1 MSWYDGAR
9 ARLHLLFARR
19 AAESRI
25 ADEVAFHI
33 DMETERLVR
42 DEGLVPNEAR
52 RRALAAFG
60 GTTRHTESLREG
72 RGLSWVN
79 GLSLDF
85 KLALRMLVKHPAL
98 TLVSV
103 LGMSVAVTIGAVSFS
118 AISTITNGELPVSE
132 GDRVISIRNL
142 DTHGRTEGR
151 RTHLH
156 DLATWRASLTSVD
169 ELGAYRIVDRNLV
182 TANAQAIPVRI
193 AEMTASGFRIARVP
207 PLLGRYFNDDDERPG
222 AAPVVIIGY
231 DLWQSRFGARPDVI
245 GQTIQLGDT
254 RHTVVGVMP
263 EAFAFPVNNSVW
275 TPLRLNPAD
284 YDRGLAPSIEVFGRL
299 APNAT
304 IADARREAA
313 VIGQRLASA
322 YPQTHADMRTR
333 VLAYTRAFIDNPEA
347 LWTYDLVQL
356 LVTMLLVVIGTNV
369 AILVYARTTTRMGE
383 IAIRTALGASRARV
397 VTQLFAEALA
407 MSAMAS
413 VVGLVGAQFA
423 VTSLEAAIRRIQGG
437 RRPFWL
443 EVHITPSVVL
453 YCAGLAVLGAVII
466 GVVPALK
473 ATRQQV
479 RSNLEQLSSGRSGM
493 RLGKTWTFL
502 IVSQVTVAVAVL
514 PVAIAGVAWWKR
526 FESARAAAAT
536 KRIVSATLYLDRP
549 DVSGQRAATNRTVFG
564 KLATPGAMA
573 PDSVADA
580 NEAAARYVQ
589 RRATLARRLAE
600 EPGVTAVAFASS
612 PPGAEPTSRVEVDSV
627 TVGTTLGETAAA
639 ATGAGT
645 VVEATRVD
653 LGYFKAL
660 DIPVLAG
667 RAFRSADLADPT
679 SAVIVNRSFV
689 RKLLA
694 GGNLLGRRVRVVT
707 RREGETADAATAS
720 PWEEIVGVVPDF
732 PVDSGAPDPKV
743 YRPLL
748 PRDGGPGTIVVRL
761 ERAAPATFTNR
772 LRELAVATD
781 PMLRLESIK
790 SLEQTIADESAPTRL
805 TIVALELVTLSTVL
819 LSAAGIYALMSFTI
833 TRRRREIGIRS
844 ALGAGPRR
852 VLAGVLSRVFAQVT
866 LGIVIGIGL
875 AGVID
880 RLLEGGWTGRR
891 GALVLPAVAA
901 LMAVVGLLAAVGP
914 ARHAL
919 RIQPTEALKSE

>member
-103 LGMSVAVTIGAVSFS
+103 LGISVAVTIGAVSFS
-118 AISTITNGELPVSE
+118 AISTVTNGELPVSG

-182 TANAQAIPVRI
+182 TANAQAIPVHI

-222 AAPVVIIGY
+222 AAPVVVIGY

-254 RHTVVGVMP
+254 RHTIVGVMP

-284 YDRGLAPSIEVFGRL
+284 YDRGEAPSIEVFGRL
-299 APNAT
+299 APHAT
-304 IADARREAA
+304 IADVRRETAL
-313 VIGQRLASA
+313 VGQQLASA

-333 VLAYTRAFIDNPEA
+333 VLPYTRAFIDNPEA

-369 AILVYARTTTRMGE
+369 AILVYARTATRMGE

-407 MSAMAS
+407 MSAIAS
-413 VVGLVGAQFA
+413 VVGLVGAHFA
-423 VTSLEAAIRRIQGG
+423 LTSIEAAIGRIQGG
-437 RRPFWL
+437 RLPFWL
-443 EVHITPSVVL
+443 HMHITPGVVL
-453 YCAGLAVLGAVII
+453 YCAGLAVLGAVIV

-473 ATRQQV
+473 ATRRQV
-479 RSNLEQLSSGRSGM
+479 RSSLEQLSSGRSGM

-514 PVAIAGVAWWKR
+514 PVAIAGVAGWMR
-526 FESARAAAAT
+526 FESARTAAAT
-536 KRIVSATLYLDRP
+536 KRIVSATLYLDRS
-549 DVSGQRAATNRTVFG
+549 DVSRQRAATNRTVFG
-564 KLATPGAMA
+564 KLATLGAMP
-573 PDSVADA
+573 PDSAADA
-580 NEAAARYVQ
+580 NETARDAQ
-589 RRATLARRLAE
+589 RRAALTQRLAE
-600 EPGVTAVAFASS
+600 EPGVTTVVFASS
-612 PPGAEPTSRVEVDSV
+612 PPGAEPTSRVEVDSA
-627 TVGTTLGETAAA
+627 TVGTTLGNA
-639 ATGAGT
+639 ATAPTAAGT
-645 VVEATRVD
+645 VVGAARVD
-653 LGYFKAL
+653 LGYFNAL

-694 GGNLLGRRVRVVT
+694 GGNPLGRRVRVVT
-707 RREGETADAATAS
+707 RREGETADEATAS

-732 PVDSGAPDPKV
+732 PVDSGVPDPKV

-748 PRDGGPGTIVVRL
+748 PTDGGPGTIVVRL
-761 ERAAPATFTNR
+761 ERAAPATFTIR

-852 VLAGVLSRVFAQVT
+852 VLAGVLSRVVAQVT

-901 LMAVVGLLAAVGP
+901 LMATVGLLAAVGP